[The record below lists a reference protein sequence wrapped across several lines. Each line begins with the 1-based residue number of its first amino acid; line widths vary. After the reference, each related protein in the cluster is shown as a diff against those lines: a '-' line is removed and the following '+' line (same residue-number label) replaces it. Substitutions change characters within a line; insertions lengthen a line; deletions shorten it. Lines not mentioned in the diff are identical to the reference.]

1 MRFLGTSA
9 GKACIAAIVAATAV
23 FPQARIEFSEKIR
36 LLDCSP
42 ASNTPAFGIRAN
54 IVGPDGAPVGVAL
67 PPAEM
72 LAQEITVQADGLSV
86 TPFYAA
92 AGADEGQKRTR
103 TAILL
108 IDASGSMLQRMP
120 SGQTR
125 YEAAKAAAM
134 RFLDG
139 FEEGSDQVAVV
150 PFESHGVV
158 TTIRAAEFAS
168 TAEGAAAQIRALPD
182 PQVRNN
188 TALYS
193 AMDAALTVL
202 ETRADPTSEQ
212 VLMVLTDGKNDVGS
226 NDDPGLLG
234 DEGLARVAERVAGTA
249 AEVVGI
255 GLGNSQSIDSEAM
268 ERVSSRFYL
277 VSDEASLARVFSFA
291 RELLLNR
298 LHVTFLSPWAD
309 RASLAGKS
317 IHARMLLRLPNG
329 QDLESEETV
338 WSTPQMGTPVFEG
351 SCGPAELKAVIV
363 APGAAESGGW
373 MSTLRPVLVF
383 IGLGALLLA
392 LWFWVPRLVWPEQYL
407 GNAPVVA
414 SRGRWTSPDQTRLVS
429 GGVRGDAPPGF
440 APAGGSAGGGSR
452 GASDRTV
459 VAPRAGGAPGT
470 ETRLSRNPGGRDPR
484 NR

>member
-1 MRFLGTSA
+1 ML
-9 GKACIAAIVAATAV
+9 AASVLFA
-23 FPQARIEFSEKIR
+23 QARIEFSEKIR

-54 IVGPDGAPVGVAL
+54 IVGPDGEPVGVAL
-67 PPAEM
+67 PPAER
-72 LAQEITVQADGLSV
+72 LAEEITVQADGLSI

-92 AGADEGQKRTR
+92 AGADDSQKRTR
-103 TAILL
+103 TAVLL

-125 YEAAKAAAM
+125 YEAAKSAAM

-158 TTIRAAEFAS
+158 STIRAAQFAR
-168 TAEGAAAQIRALPD
+168 TADEAAAQIRALPD

-193 AMDAALTVL
+193 AVDAALTVL

-234 DEGLARVAERVAGTA
+234 DEGLPRVAERIAATA

-255 GLGNSQSIDSEAM
+255 GLGNTQSIDREAM
-268 ERVSSRFYL
+268 ERISSRFYL

-309 RASLAGKS
+309 RASLAGKN
-317 IHARMLLRLPNG
+317 IRARMLLRLPSG

-351 SCGPAELKAVIV
+351 GCGPAELKAVMV

-440 APAGGSAGGGSR
+440 APAGGNRGGGAR

-459 VAPRAGGAPGT
+459 VAPRAGGGPGT
-470 ETRLSRNPGGRDPR
+470 ETRLSRDPR